1 MSTKIGFKRF
11 DITYRHPHKIVMR
24 NVSVIYLEGIR
35 QISQIY
41 SEDVI
46 NLPRWRQWADVE
58 MDDEPRIIPFPVNQ
72 NFDGQNVDLLN

>member
-11 DITYRHPHKIVMR
+11 DTTYRHPHKIVTR

-35 QISQIY
+35 QISQVY

-46 NLPRWRQWADVE
+46 DLPRWRQWADVE
-58 MDDEPRIIPFPVNQ
+58 PYPEPKIIPFPIR
-72 NFDGQNVDLLN
+72 